1 MGVCMYYVCNSHTTH
16 YFDQC
21 SLLCP
26 AGEGGGGG
34 GRGGTMLLLWGE
46 RIAFSNDMHIRYA
59 CTINVCFCSM
69 FMLHMG

>member
-34 GRGGTMLLLWGE
+34 GGGNHVASLGGE
-46 RIAFSNDMHIRYA
+46 DSIFQ
-59 CTINVCFCSM
+59 
-69 FMLHMG
+69 